1 MVLEKINQLNTFSSN
16 KITNKLTT
24 VEITEKKLED
34 MEHATIT
41 VKGTVQYEDSSLV
54 EFGMNKL
61 SGIKDLLTEIRFKK
75 DNGKWLIV
83 ETGYLN

>member
-1 MVLEKINQLNTFSSN
+1 
-16 KITNKLTT
+16 
-24 VEITEKKLED
+24 

-61 SGIKDLLTEIRFKK
+61 SGTKDLLTEIRFKK